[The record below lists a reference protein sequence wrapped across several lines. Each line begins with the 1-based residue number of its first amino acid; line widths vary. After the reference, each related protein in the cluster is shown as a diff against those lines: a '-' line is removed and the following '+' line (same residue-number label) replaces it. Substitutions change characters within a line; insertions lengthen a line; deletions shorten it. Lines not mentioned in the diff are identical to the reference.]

1 MKDCKND
8 GSPIKFISE
17 PNTIIRTFC
26 PEVIDFLVTFIAKSS
41 VKRAITSYIYEKFRI
56 LTVGKRTTQN

>member
-17 PNTIIRTFC
+17 PNTIKTFC

-41 VKRAITSYIYEKFRI
+41 VKRAITPYI
-56 LTVGKRTTQN
+56 L